1 MVTHVR
7 RQDNR
12 PTYLLAQHNKNI
24 VSYITWIKENPTI
37 IELALI

>member
-1 MVTHVR
+1 MVTHER
-7 RQDNR
+7 RQGNY
-12 PTYLLAQHNKNI
+12 PTHLLAQHNKNI